1 MSSKAERTEPER
13 SSAGVLLLVDD
24 NPIRLDSMTV
34 FLESEGYRVHTVVDS
49 ESALSLISALDPDL
63 VVSDVVMPGIDGFEL
78 CRRIKRDPATA
89 TLPVMLY

>member
-34 FLESEGYRVHTVVDS
+34 FLESEGYRLHTVVDS
-49 ESALSLISALDPDL
+49 
-63 VVSDVVMPGIDGFEL
+63 
-78 CRRIKRDPATA
+78 
-89 TLPVMLY
+89 YH